1 LIAQR
6 QQPGS
11 GVVRQLAWIDVAIK
25 WEGRLVSSRPLK
37 VLVLDQAKGVWGAQ
51 RYLLRLAPLL
61 HELGADLTLA
71 GPRLL
76 ELHDAWRQAGFDA
89 VPLDIPTERD
99 IRDQGHRPTISG
111 IAREGRGG
119 VRVARMI
126 ARMVR
131 DGGYDAIWANAHWVH
146 SDATLAG
153 RMCRTPVVL
162 HLHEEAIPGL
172 GQWLRAAAVRMA
184 TQTVAV
190 SDAVAAGHPALVRRR
205 VRVIPNGVDV
215 TAMSPESSANG
226 DRRHALRA
234 SLGVGDDDVMVLA
247 ATRLDPSKRI
257 EDLLTAV
264 RSLGDPRVRLVVAG
278 TTSAY
283 PEYERRVRA
292 EAEALPAG
300 QAHFCGRRDDMA
312 DLFRASDVVVHAGM
326 IEGMPLGLLEAQACG
341 KPVVA
346 YRVAG
351 VPEAV
356 LHETTGLLATPGNAD
371 DLGGALSRLVAD
383 PALRAQMGASARA
396 HVLSHH
402 QLEVQAA
409 RNMEVLTEMCAAS
422 RTIAV

>member
-1 LIAQR
+1 MQR

-11 GVVRQLAWIDVAIK
+11 GVVGQLAWVDVAIK

-61 HELGADLTLA
+61 QELGADLTLA
-71 GPRLL
+71 GPRSL

-89 VPLDIPTERD
+89 VHLDIPTERD

-111 IAREGRGG
+111 IVREGRGG

-131 DGGYDAIWANAHWVH
+131 EGGYDAIWANAHWVH

-162 HLHEEAIPGL
+162 HLHEEAVPGL
-172 GQWLRAAAVRMA
+172 GQWLRAGAVGMA
-184 TQTVAV
+184 NRTVAV
-190 SDAVAAGHPALVRRR
+190 SEAVAAGLPALVRHR
-205 VRVIPNGVDV
+205 VRVIPNGVDAA
-215 TAMSPESSANG
+215 AMSPEPAGSA

-234 SLGVGDDDVMVLA
+234 GLGVGDDDIMVFA
-247 ATRLDPSKRI
+247 ASRLDPSKRI

-264 RSLGDPRVRLVVAG
+264 RNLGDPRVRLVVAG

-312 DLFRASDVVVHAGM
+312 ALFQASDVVMHAGM
-326 IEGMPLGLLEAQACG
+326 VEGMPLGLLEAQSCG

-356 LHETTGLLATPGNAD
+356 LHEATGLLATPGDAD
-371 DLGGALSRLVAD
+371 DLGDALGRLVGD

-402 QLEVQAA
+402 QLEAQAA
-409 RNMEVLTEMCAAS
+409 RNMGVLTEMCS
-422 RTIAV
+422 VSGTISV